1 MLWFPD
7 NWNPGVC
14 QTKTRRP
21 DKDLISETEIKI
33 SDKKQAEAQIS
44 NNAKQSQL
52 EGVVVVVFL

>member
-7 NWNPGVC
+7 NCYPGVC

-21 DKDLISETEIKI
+21 DKDLISETEIKA
-33 SDKKQAEAQIS
+33 SDKKQTEAQIN

-52 EGVVVVVFL
+52 ESVIVVVFL